1 MNEVDLE
8 DSAGSVFTEE
18 EQWETDEIILRLGE
32 MIAEQESGISVVDT
46 QRVNAFVTCETYLR
60 TYLRGKGIKIEAIPN
75 DGYASVGVIR
85 VSAKEL
91 WVEDPGLF
99 ARMTGLASNYEVY
112 PRVDGKLM
120 FALTFYGM
128 TRKAEV

>member
-1 MNEVDLE
+1 MSREKSVHAKIPFEEAFREWDVILLE
-8 DSAGSVFTEE
+8 CKLALTK
-18 EQWETDEIILRLGE
+18 ETK
-32 MIAEQESGISVVDT
+32 AVSVVNPARMRD
-46 QRVNAFVTCETYLR
+46 FVTREAYLR

-91 WVEDPGLF
+91 WVKDPVLF
-99 ARMTGLASNYEVY
+99 AKMTCLASNYEVY